1 MSTTPT
7 LHHPQSPPSSHLPPQ
22 LPFLQ
27 VSYYYKLLTID
38 FIFSFLIFS
47 FPLFRFFHFI
57 FLVLHPPIFT
67 FLPCTILILHLTSSH
82 PFQAASPTFLV
93 LPKVPLSPTFILTL
107 AASSSLLHANDLQ
120 EPDRNPSQQQPN
132 QGIKMEEVG
141 LAAALNE
148 FWNNLMVNSLGA

>member
-7 LHHPQSPPSSHLPPQ
+7 LRRPQSPPSSHLPPQ

-47 FPLFRFFHFI
+47 FPLFLFFHFI

-82 PFQAASPTFLV
+82 PFQTASPSFT
-93 LPKVPLSPTFILTL
+93 
-107 AASSSLLHANDLQ
+107 
-120 EPDRNPSQQQPN
+120 
-132 QGIKMEEVG
+132 
-141 LAAALNE
+141 
-148 FWNNLMVNSLGA
+148 

>member
-47 FPLFRFFHFI
+47 FPLFFFFHFI

-82 PFQAASPTFLV
+82 PFQTASPSFT
-93 LPKVPLSPTFILTL
+93 LSPSASNLYSHTCSVFL
-107 AASSSLLHANDLQ
+107 APPRQRPPRTRQKPFS
-120 EPDRNPSQQQPN
+120 
-132 QGIKMEEVG
+132 
-141 LAAALNE
+141 AAAQPGDQDGGGKI
-148 FWNNLMVNSLGA
+148 LGRLDCCFE

>member
-7 LHHPQSPPSSHLPPQ
+7 LHRPQSPPSSHLPPQ

-47 FPLFRFFHFI
+47 FLLFLFFHFI

-67 FLPCTILILHLTSSH
+67 FLPCTILILH
-82 PFQAASPTFLV
+82 PFQTASPTFLV

-120 EPDRNPSQQQPN
+120 EPDRNPSQQRPN
-132 QGIKMEEVG
+132 QGIKMEEVKSLVG
-141 LAAALNE
+141 LTAALNE

>member
-7 LHHPQSPPSSHLPPQ
+7 LHRPQSPPSSHLPPQ

-47 FPLFRFFHFI
+47 FPLFLFFHFI

-82 PFQAASPTFLV
+82 PFQTASPTVLV
-93 LPKVPLSPTFILTL
+93 LPKFSLSPTFILTL

-120 EPDRNPSQQQPN
+120 EPDRNPSQQRPN
-132 QGIKMEEVG
+132 QGIKMEEVKS
-141 LAAALNE
+141 ALNE

>member
-7 LHHPQSPPSSHLPPQ
+7 LHRPQSPPSSHLPPQ

-47 FPLFRFFHFI
+47 FPLFLFFHFI

-82 PFQAASPTFLV
+82 PFQTASPN
-93 LPKVPLSPTFILTL
+93 FILTL

-120 EPDRNPSQQQPN
+120 EPDRNPSQQRPN
-132 QGIKMEEVG
+132 QGIKMEEVKS
-141 LAAALNE
+141 ALNE